1 LTKVNQDLNDRMEKG
16 THKPYI
22 QANIILDKEA
32 KLNKE
37 ELTSISL
44 TMLSGGLN
52 TITTLMQWSIALLGQ
67 RPDIRDKAIK
77 AIREMYN
84 DD

>member
-1 LTKVNQDLNDRMEKG
+1 MEKG